1 MMRIKLAE
9 NFRAVFY
16 APFYAAHEL
25 GCYAREGVEVELI
38 GSPAPAFA
46 ASGLLD
52 GTIDLSWGG
61 PMRVMKARD
70 TEPSSDLVCFCE
82 VATRDP
88 FFLVGRAQGS
98 EFRFTD
104 LPKLKFAKVTEV
116 PTPWLCLQLDL
127 REQGVDPARLNCA
140 ADGTMLSN
148 LEKLRSGEL
157 DVVQMFE
164 PYASLAVKAGAG
176 EILYAASTRGPTSY
190 TTFLATRD
198 GIERNRDAFLAMTR
212 AHSAHAA
219 LARGAQ
225 RGGPGASHRSILP
238 GDCSGYPRDLAGTL
252 SQCRSVVVT
261 RPPCRA
267 AGSRGSRKACFP
279 AVSSPAGR
287 YTRTASIRACAE
299 KKRCTWPP
307 FRLSLSHDPNAGVN
321 HNARSDHS
329 QRRCGDAARRR
340 SMRCGHSRRDDRGNR
355 RSRHLAV
362 CDPGNRCHG
371 THRDARRNR
380 SARPSAPRL
389 DQARRNAAGHGRS
402 RAGRAAALHGGTTT

>member
-1 MMRIKLAE
+1 MEGRRLMRIKLAE

-140 ADGTMLSN
+140 AGSTMLSN

-164 PYASLAVKAGAG
+164 PHASLAVKAGAG

-212 AHSAHAA
+212 GIQHMQRWLAAHSAE
-219 LARGAQ
+219 
-225 RGGPGASHRSILP
+225 
-238 GDCSGYPRDLAGTL
+238 DLA
-252 SQCRSVVVT
+252 QVAT
-261 RPPCRA
+261 RFYPEIAPDILA
-267 AGSRGSRKACFP
+267 TSL
-279 AVSSPAGR
+279 GR
-287 YTRTASIRACAE
+287 YR
-299 KKRCTWPP
+299 
-307 FRLSLSHDPNAGVN
+307 NAGVWG
-321 HNARSDHS
+321 HTTAVSRSGFARLAESLLS
-329 QRRCGDAARRR
+329 G
-340 SMRCGHSRRDDRGNR
+340 GFISRRPVYEDC
-355 RSRHLAV
+355 V
-362 CDPGNRCHG
+362 
-371 THRDARRNR
+371 
-380 SARPSAPRL
+380 
-389 DQARRNAAGHGRS
+389 DQS
-402 RAGRAAALHGGTTT
+402 LC